1 MLTVE
6 GLNRVIGVGIVERV
20 VAKSRESA
28 RHGLEVR
35 LVGRKV
41 EFSKKDTTSSIEI
54 GTIELKE
61 GYELEELRKV
71 EGVLDSYLR
80 NRA

>member
-6 GLNRVIGVGIVERV
+6 ELNRVIGVGIVERV
-20 VAKSRESA
+20 VAKSRDSA

-35 LVGRKV
+35 LVGRRI
-41 EFSKKDTTSSIEI
+41 EFCKKDTNSSIDI

-61 GYELEELRKV
+61 GCELKDLRKV

-80 NRA
+80 NR

>member
-6 GLNRVIGVGIVERV
+6 SLNRVIGVGIVERV

-41 EFSKKDTTSSIEI
+41 EFCKKDTTSSIEI

-61 GYELEELRKV
+61 GHELEELRKV

-80 NRA
+80 NC

>member
-20 VAKSRESA
+20 VAKSRDST

-35 LVGRKV
+35 LVGRRI
-41 EFSKKDTTSSIEI
+41 EFCKKDTTSSIDI
-54 GTIELKE
+54 GTIELRKE
-61 GYELEELRKV
+61 YELEDLRKV

-80 NRA
+80 NR